1 MTQRK
6 DKISDALDMK
16 PMDPE
21 KEQLP
26 SAVDDAANV
35 MSGYM
40 PPVHSDIKNKEQ
52 YERDYE
58 YARENLY
65 NIIERGSD
73 ALNNIVELAAQSQHP
88 RSYEVVADLVRTL
101 SQTNKD
107 LLDINKKVK
116 DLSPKDVQQANNI
129 QNNVYVT
136 ADLTK
141 LLKGNAKD
149 FLNKETREV
158 IDVESEDV
166 RKRQK

>member
-1 MTQRK
+1 M
-6 DKISDALDMK
+6 
-16 PMDPE
+16 
-21 KEQLP
+21 
-26 SAVDDAANV
+26 
-35 MSGYM
+35 
-40 PPVHSDIKNKEQ
+40 
-52 YERDYE
+52 
-58 YARENLY
+58 
-65 NIIERGSD
+65 
-73 ALNNIVELAAQSQHP
+73 
-88 RSYEVVADLVRTL
+88 VRTP

-166 RKRQK
+166 RKRQE

>member
-40 PPVHSDIKNKEQ
+40 PPVHSDMKNKEQ

-88 RSYEVVADLVRTL
+88 RSYEAVSYTHLTL
-101 SQTNKD
+101 PTI
-107 LLDINKKVK
+107 LRV
-116 DLSPKDVQQANNI
+116 
-129 QNNVYVT
+129 
-136 ADLTK
+136 
-141 LLKGNAKD
+141 
-149 FLNKETREV
+149 
-158 IDVESEDV
+158 
-166 RKRQK
+166 

>member
-40 PPVHSDIKNKEQ
+40 PPVHSDIKDKEQ
-52 YERDYE
+52 

-166 RKRQK
+166 RKRQE